1 MMTSVGAG
9 LKPAPTAE
17 RKATMKLAVCVPIS
31 WDWVPTPFL
40 ISYAALFRPSQLKAL
55 GELGVSEFWQL
66 FNRVFPLD
74 LNRNRL
80 VEAGLKLGADFFFF
94 LDADLIFPEG
104 LIPNL
109 VQGLFRAGAE
119 VGIYSGLYF
128 KKTAPHQPVP
138 SLKNVAGDEQLM
150 NPIWYEADRG
160 PVECDVVGMG
170 AALIRRQVFEAISP
184 PWFEYERYRKTGEMT
199 VTEEVPFCRKVKA
212 AGFGILADPDLSC
225 GHLSL
230 RTVIERHWRCYR
242 DQVFNPDGSLRSSE
256 ATV

>member
-1 MMTSVGAG
+1 
-9 LKPAPTAE
+9 
-17 RKATMKLAVCVPIS
+17 MKLAVCVPIS

-40 ISYAALFRPSQLKAL
+40 ISYSALFRPSQLQAL

-80 VEAGLKLGADFFFF
+80 VEAGLKLGADFFLF
-94 LDADLIFPEG
+94 LDADLVFPEG

-109 VQGLFRAGAE
+109 LRGLIGAGE
-119 VGIYSGLYF
+119 GTGIYSGLYF
-128 KKTAPHQPVP
+128 KKAAPHQPVP

-150 NPIWYEADRG
+150 NPIGYEAERR

-170 AALIRRQVFEAISP
+170 ASLIRREVFAAISP

-199 VTEEVPFCRKVKA
+199 VTEDVPFCRKVKA
-212 AGFGILADPDLSC
+212 AGFKILADPALVC

-230 RTVIERHWRCYR
+230 GAIGEGHWERYR
-242 DQVFNPDGSLRSSE
+242 EQVFNPDGSLRSSE
-256 ATV
+256 ARA